1 MKVVDKML
9 DWENA
14 GNFNLLKVGYN
25 LRPPELLF
33 RKIEDEEIEAELTQL
48 QTNLKAKKIKV
59 ETASDGKECLEKLK
73 QLTVDVVLLDMMMP
87 VMDGFETL
95 GILRKDERLKNNKV
109 IALTALAMKG
119 DMDRCMEAGAD
130 DYCTKPVDID
140 VLVNKI
146 NALINK

>member
-1 MKVVDKML
+1 MTEQIKVLLVDDDDRNIFAL
-9 DWENA
+9 SA
-14 GNFNLLKVGYN
+14 Y
-25 LRPPELLF
+25 
-33 RKIEDEEIEAELTQL
+33 
-48 QTNLKAKKIKV
+48 LKAKKIKV

-95 GILRKDERLKNNKV
+95 GILRNDEQLKNNKV

>member
-1 MKVVDKML
+1 MTDQIKVLLVD
-9 DWENA
+9 D
-14 GNFNLLKVGYN
+14 
-25 LRPPELLF
+25 
-33 RKIEDEEIEAELTQL
+33 DERNIFALSAY
-48 QTNLKAKKIKV
+48 LKAKKFKV
-59 ETASDGKECLEKLK
+59 ETASDGKECLEKLQ
-73 QLTVDVVLLDMMMP
+73 QLSVDVVLLDMMMP

-95 GILRKDERLKNNKV
+95 GILRNDVQLKNSKV

-119 DMDRCMEAGAD
+119 DMERCIEAGAD

>member
-1 MKVVDKML
+1 MMTEPIKVLLVD
-9 DWENA
+9 D
-14 GNFNLLKVGYN
+14 
-25 LRPPELLF
+25 
-33 RKIEDEEIEAELTQL
+33 DERNIFALSAY
-48 QTNLKAKKIKV
+48 LKAKKIKV
-59 ETASDGKECLEKLK
+59 ETAIDGRACLEKLK

-95 GILRKDERLKNNKV
+95 GILRNDEQLKNNKV

-119 DMDRCMEAGAD
+119 DMERCMEAGAD

-146 NALINK
+146 NVLINRE

>member
-1 MKVVDKML
+1 MMTEPIKVLLVD
-9 DWENA
+9 D
-14 GNFNLLKVGYN
+14 
-25 LRPPELLF
+25 
-33 RKIEDEEIEAELTQL
+33 DERNIFALSAY
-48 QTNLKAKKIKV
+48 LKAKKIKV
-59 ETASDGKECLEKLK
+59 ETAIDGRDCLEKLK

-95 GILRKDERLKNNKV
+95 GILRNDEQLKNNKV

-119 DMDRCMEAGAD
+119 DMERCMEAGAD

>member
-1 MKVVDKML
+1 MMTEQIKVLLVD
-9 DWENA
+9 D
-14 GNFNLLKVGYN
+14 
-25 LRPPELLF
+25 
-33 RKIEDEEIEAELTQL
+33 DERNIFALSAY
-48 QTNLKAKKIKV
+48 LKAKKIKV
-59 ETASDGKECLEKLK
+59 ETAIDGRDCLEKLK

-95 GILRKDERLKNNKV
+95 GILRNDEQLKNNKV

-119 DMDRCMEAGAD
+119 DMERCMEAGAD

-146 NALINK
+146 NVLINRE

>member
-1 MKVVDKML
+1 MNEQIKVLLVD
-9 DWENA
+9 D
-14 GNFNLLKVGYN
+14 
-25 LRPPELLF
+25 
-33 RKIEDEEIEAELTQL
+33 DERNIFALSAY
-48 QTNLKAKKIKV
+48 LKAKKIKV
-59 ETASDGKECLEKLK
+59 ETASDGQECLDKL
-73 QLTVDVVLLDMMMP
+73 QQINVDVVLLDMMMP

-95 GILRKDERLKNNKV
+95 EVMRKDEQLKYNKV

-119 DMDRCMEAGAD
+119 DMERCIDAGAD

>member
-1 MKVVDKML
+1 MTEQIKVLLVDDDDRNIFAL
-9 DWENA
+9 SA
-14 GNFNLLKVGYN
+14 Y
-25 LRPPELLF
+25 
-33 RKIEDEEIEAELTQL
+33 
-48 QTNLKAKKIKV
+48 LKAKKIKV
-59 ETASDGKECLEKLK
+59 ETASDGKECLEKLQ
-73 QLTVDVVLLDMMMP
+73 QLSVDVVLLDMMMP

-95 GILRKDERLKNNKV
+95 GILRNDVQLKNSKV

-119 DMDRCMEAGAD
+119 DMERCIEAGAD

>member
-1 MKVVDKML
+1 MMTEQIKVLLVD
-9 DWENA
+9 D
-14 GNFNLLKVGYN
+14 
-25 LRPPELLF
+25 
-33 RKIEDEEIEAELTQL
+33 DERNIFALSAY
-48 QTNLKAKKIKV
+48 LKAKKIKV
-59 ETASDGKECLEKLK
+59 ETAIDGRDCLEKLK

-95 GILRKDERLKNNKV
+95 GILRNDEQLKNNKV

-119 DMDRCMEAGAD
+119 DMERCMEAGAD

-146 NALINK
+146 NVLINKE